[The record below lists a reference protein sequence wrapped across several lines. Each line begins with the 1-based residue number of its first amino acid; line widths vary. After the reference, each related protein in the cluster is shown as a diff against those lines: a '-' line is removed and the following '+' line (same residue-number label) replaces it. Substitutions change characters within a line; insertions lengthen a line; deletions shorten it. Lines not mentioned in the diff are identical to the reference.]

1 MTKPRIVF
9 MGTPDF
15 AVPALRALLQRGE
28 QVVAVVTQPDRRQG
42 RGRKLSPPPVKEL
55 ALAAGIPVLQP
66 EKIKG
71 VLVDLLRPLRPD
83 LIIVAAYGRILPPDV
98 LELPPRGCINIHGS
112 LLPKLRGA
120 APIQRAILNGDTE
133 TGITTMLMAAGLDTG
148 DILLSAALP
157 ISADDTSGTLFTA
170 MADLG
175 AGLLT
180 DTLDALEA
188 GTLTPR
194 PQDDSLATL
203 APPLLK
209 EEAVIDWQLTAAA
222 VSCLIRGLD
231 PWPLAY
237 TRLGDKRLRLFRPW
251 VIKGQSAPP
260 GTIIAADKSGLLV
273 ACGSDALLIK
283 EVQADGGKRM
293 PVASFIQGRS
303 LPVGERLGV

>member
-1 MTKPRIVF
+1 MKKPRIVF

-15 AVPALRALLQRGE
+15 AVPALHILLERGE
-28 QVVAVVTQPDRRQG
+28 EVAAVVTQPDRRRG
-42 RGRKLSPPPVKEL
+42 RGRKLSPPPVKKL
-55 ALAAGIPVLQP
+55 ALEIGIPVLQP

-71 VLVDLLRPLRPD
+71 VLAGLLRPLRPD
-83 LIIVAAYGRILPPDV
+83 LIIVAAYGRILPEEV

-112 LLPKLRGA
+112 LLPRLRGA

-148 DILLSAALP
+148 DILLSSSLP
-157 ISADDTSGTLFTA
+157 IGADDTSGTLFTA

-175 AGLLT
+175 AGLLA

-194 PQDDSLATL
+194 PQDDKLATL

-209 EEAVIDWQLTAAA
+209 EEAVIDWQRPAAA
-222 VSCLIRGLD
+222 VSCQIRGLD

-237 TRLGDKRLRLFRPW
+237 TMLGDKRLRLFRPR
-251 VIKGQSAPP
+251 VIKGQRGQP
-260 GTIIAADKSGLLV
+260 GTIITADKRGLLV
-273 ACGSDALLIK
+273 ACGSDALLIQ
-283 EVQADGGKRM
+283 EVQLDGGKRM
-293 PVASFIQGRS
+293 PVTSFIQGRS
-303 LPVGERLGV
+303 LPAGKMLGV

>member
-1 MTKPRIVF
+1 MNKPRIVF

-15 AVPALRALLQRGE
+15 AVPALRILLQRGE
-28 QVVAVVTQPDRRQG
+28 EVAAVVSQPDRRQG

-55 ALAAGIPVLQP
+55 AIETGIPVLQP

-71 VLVDLLRPLRPD
+71 VLAGLLRPLRPD
-83 LIIVAAYGRILPPDV
+83 LIIVAAYGRILPEEV
-98 LELPPRGCINIHGS
+98 LELPPLGCINIHGS
-112 LLPKLRGA
+112 LLPRLRGA

-157 ISADDTSGTLFTA
+157 ISTDDTSGTLFTA

-175 AGLLT
+175 AGLLS

-194 PQDDSLATL
+194 PQDDTLATL

-209 EEAVIDWQLTAAA
+209 EEAVIDWQRPAAA
-222 VSCLIRGLD
+222 VSCQIRGLD

-237 TRLGDKRLRLFRPW
+237 TKLRDKRLRLFKPR
-251 VIKGQSAPP
+251 VIAGQSAQP
-260 GTIIAADKSGLLV
+260 GTIITADKRGLLV
-273 ACGSDALLIK
+273 ACGSDALLIQ
-283 EVQADGGKRM
+283 EVQLDGGKRM

-303 LPVGERLGV
+303 LPAGERLGV